1 MRDAGSLDMATVSG
15 VLVRHLGA
23 TDERVARLR
32 QLAPD

>member
-1 MRDAGSLDMATVSG
+1 VSG